1 MHAAQ
6 IGGEVKDGGVTLAG
20 EVSNY
25 AEKLNTERATQRVGS
40 VKALGLE
47 MTIKLSAYGKRTDA
61 DIAESAKNKLGWTRL
76 LPADAVTV
84 TAEGG
89 WLTLSGDVEWQYHR
103 ANTCTP
109 STD

>member
-1 MHAAQ
+1 M
-6 IGGEVKDGGVTLAG
+6 KDGGVTLAG
-20 EVSNY
+20 AVSNHT
-25 AEKLNTERATQRVGS
+25 EKLNTKRATQRVGS

-47 MTIKLSAYGKRTDA
+47 MTIKLSAFGKRTDT
-61 DIAESAKNKLGWTRL
+61 DIAESAKNLLGWTRL

-84 TAEGG
+84 MAEGG
-89 WLTLSGDVEWQYHR
+89 WLTLSGDVEWQYQR